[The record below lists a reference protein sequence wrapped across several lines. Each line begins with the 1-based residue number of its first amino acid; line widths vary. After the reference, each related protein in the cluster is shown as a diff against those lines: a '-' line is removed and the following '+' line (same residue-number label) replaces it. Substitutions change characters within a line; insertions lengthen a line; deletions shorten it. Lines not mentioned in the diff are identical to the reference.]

1 MLIERLDSFS
11 HFWTK
16 LTATLSAVR
25 HVLTLI
31 VISLCRSVTVW
42 VNMSRRYENTYKI
55 IERVEKCL

>member
-25 HVLTLI
+25 HALTLI
-31 VISLCRSVTVW
+31 VISLCRFRYSVGKYVAQ
-42 VNMSRRYENTYKI
+42 I
-55 IERVEKCL
+55 